1 MAVLSRRSHGFTL
14 IELLVVIAIIAILA
28 AILFPVFAKA
38 RENARK
44 SSCQSNLKQI
54 AMALLQ
60 YAQDY
65 DETFINN
72 LVYNPVTEKHD
83 LRWHAVGVQP
93 YVKNSGVL
101 LCPSTR
107 REYGYS
113 QYIGHGWSAANRVPA
128 SMATI
133 AKPAQTVI
141 CADSFHQCMLPSSW
155 RRPAG
160 SSCGAAYGN
169 VTDACGWKTPDAP
182 HMDGANFAFAD
193 GHVKWLKA
201 EFSVYQPGS
210 AAPPVTPTP
219 DFRKYEGGAND
230 SWLTSEK

>member
-113 QYIGHGWSAANRVPA
+113 QTSAMAGPRHRVPA

-133 AKPAQTVI
+133 AGRRRRLSAPILHRCVAQLVEALAHPRCTE
-141 CADSFHQCMLPSSW
+141 
-155 RRPAG
+155 
-160 SSCGAAYGN
+160 
-169 VTDACGWKTPDAP
+169 T
-182 HMDGANFAFAD
+182 
-193 GHVKWLKA
+193 
-201 EFSVYQPGS
+201 
-210 AAPPVTPTP
+210 
-219 DFRKYEGGAND
+219 
-230 SWLTSEK
+230 